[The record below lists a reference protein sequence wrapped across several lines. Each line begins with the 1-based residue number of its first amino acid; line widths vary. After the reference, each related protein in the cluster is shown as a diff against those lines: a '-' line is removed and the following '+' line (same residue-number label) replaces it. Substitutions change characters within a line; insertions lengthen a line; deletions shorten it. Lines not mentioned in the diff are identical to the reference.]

1 MFNMKVTWYGTA
13 TIGIDDGKTKLLF
26 DPFVRMNKHLETTP
40 IEGFTGFNAVFVTH
54 GHFDHIYSIP
64 ELTEKDKS
72 VSVYCT
78 ETPKKSLVKMGVSE
92 NRIKTFKPDDTIKI
106 GDYTIRP
113 RRFRHIIF
121 DPIYILSVVPKCVVG
136 FPRLL
141 WQAGMNRKMPEGGE
155 IVAYEIEAE
164 GKKIFLTGSFRE
176 HPEEVYPENVD
187 MMILANGGSVFV
199 PEKTKDF
206 IAKYH
211 PKKILVDHF
220 DDAFPP
226 LTRNVSVKR
235 LKKTV
240 EKNHPEIEFIVP
252 EICKSVEL

>member
-1 MFNMKVTWYGTA
+1 MKITWYGTA
-13 TIGIDDGKTKLLF
+13 TVSIDDGKTKLLF
-26 DPFVRMNKHLETTP
+26 DPFVRMNKHIETTP
-40 IEGFTGFNAVFVTH
+40 LEGFTGFDAVLVTH

-64 ELTEKDKS
+64 ALTEKDKR
-72 VSVYCT
+72 VPVYCT
-78 ETPKKSLVKMGVSE
+78 ETPKKTLMSKGVPE
-92 NRIKTFKPDDTIKI
+92 ERIRTVRADEIIHI
-106 GDYTIRP
+106 GDFTIRP

-121 DPIYILSVVPKCVVG
+121 DPLYILSVVPKCVAG
-136 FPRLL
+136 FPRLF
-141 WQAGMNRKMPEGGE
+141 WQAYMNRQMPEGGE

-164 GKKIFLTGSFRE
+164 GKRIFLTGSFRE
-176 HPEEVYPENVD
+176 HPEEVYPENAD
-187 MMILANGGSVFV
+187 LFILANGGSVFV

-211 PKKILVDHF
+211 PKKIFVDHF

-240 EKNHPEIEFIVP
+240 EKNHPDIEFIVP
-252 EICKSVEL
+252 EICKSVEI

>member
-1 MFNMKVTWYGTA
+1 MKITWYGTA
-13 TIGIDDGKTKLLF
+13 TVGIDDGKTKLLF
-26 DPFVRMNKHLETTP
+26 DPFVRMNKHIKTTP
-40 IEGFTGFNAVFVTH
+40 LEGFVGFDAVLVTH

-64 ELTEKDKS
+64 ALAEKDKN
-72 VSVYCT
+72 VPIYCT
-78 ETPKKSLVKMGVSE
+78 ETPKKTLMGKGVPESQ
-92 NRIKTFKPDDTIKI
+92 IKTIRPDDVIQI

-136 FPRLL
+136 FPRLF
-141 WQAGMNRKMPEGGE
+141 WQAYMNHQMPEGGE
-155 IVAYEIEAE
+155 IVAYEIEAH

-176 HPEEVYPENVD
+176 HPEEVYPEDVD
-187 MMILANGGSVFV
+187 LLILANGGSVFV

-206 IAKYH
+206 IGKYH
-211 PKKILVDHF
+211 PKKIFVDHF

-235 LKKTV
+235 LKSTV

-252 EICKSVEL
+252 EICRSVEL